1 MRCHFHTDK
10 TDGNKYLIP
19 ECWPVVHSNDITDC
33 ICRKPG
39 IKVKREKESV
49 EIIVSN
55 LKTDSIITGLLF

>member
-10 TDGNKYLIP
+10 TDGKKYLIP
-19 ECWPVVHSNDITDC
+19 ECWPAVHSNDITDC
-33 ICRKPG
+33 TCKRSG
-39 IKVKREKESV
+39 IKVKREKEPV